1 MLPREEI
8 LGLLSSMGVDL
19 PRKTKLPDL
28 ELDKRLSK
36 ALDSAQYLS
45 RVLPTPPL
53 DPTSYPSWFHDKSNK
68 PVLEAIGRHNIAEAT
83 MIDASQMRGIDNP
96 FPLYTNAFMD
106 LRQTLMSIGN
116 ACDSGLAPVI
126 LQDKGESSGSTVRRP
141 NPIVIVVFHHD
152 AKNSVSRASFDWISS
167 YVSGSA
173 THTAMANITATVQ
186 EQHLLLRLLNQ
197 NQKRLVSTYKPKRAS
212 TESSFALS
220 FLLPVGPLGAQDMAK
235 YNTNNGCTICGEPA
249 KQKCSRCGAVRYC
262 DAVCQKED
270 WKTHRPLCN
279 GWQGAKWQGL
289 TFVLADRPVP
299 NGLSLR
305 INRYD
310 NRRGAPPNTHGNVP
324 FIVKIQVNSSKA
336 QGPAH
341 TLFPQDPSDDTSNML
356 IYDQR
361 QILDVALLRSS
372 SEEATPFDA
381 ITEVVKAKGDRGIKA
396 FFWAIRTG
404 EWTMD
409 VCLDRFPEWQKW

>member
-126 LQDKGESSGSTVRRP
+126 LQDKGESSGICMRTVRRP
-141 NPIVIVVFHHD
+141 TPIVIVVFHHD

-197 NQKRLVSTYKPKRAS
+197 NQKTPSFD
-212 TESSFALS
+212 SSFALS

-310 NRRGAPPNTHGNVP
+310 NVQHNDMQKRLDLLKESDGGGSAEHPRQH
-324 FIVKIQVNSSKA
+324 
-336 QGPAH
+336 
-341 TLFPQDPSDDTSNML
+341 PSDDTSNML